1 MEAKTL
7 FLRTVLIYVVI
18 YAVFRLMGKREI
30 GKLSVFDLVIS
41 IMITEMAVIAIEN
54 LKEPLWRGILPIA
67 VLVGLQVGTAFF
79 SLKSRT
85 LREWFDGKPSLL
97 IKNGKLDREEMKRQ
111 RYSLDDLL
119 MQLREAKVINVS
131 DVEFAIL
138 EPTGRLSVTTRD
150 EFQKDGGSQQPNQK
164 SPIRYAG
171 LPIPVIMDG
180 KVQDKNLEM
189 IGQTRFW
196 LKNELQAHGVQD
208 VKEVFLC
215 TVNHKGELCVHKK

>member
-41 IMITEMAVIAIEN
+41 IMITEMAVIAVEN

-67 VLVGLQVGTAFF
+67 VLVGMQMGTAFF

-85 LREWFDGKPSLL
+85 LREWFDGKPSML

-150 EFQKDGGSQQPNQK
+150 EFQKDGGSQQPKQK

-196 LKNELQAHGVQD
+196 LKNELQAHGVHD